1 VPRPEERIAI
11 VGIGGLFPGAGDLNA
26 FWANVRAGRDGSS
39 DPPPGRWP
47 VPPEHVLDPRPV
59 APDKVPTL
67 RGYYLPPFT
76 ADERG
81 MDLAGFPLDEFDPV
95 FHLALHIGNTAWG
108 SAVTAPIDRERCG
121 VVLGNIALPTEKANA
136 ITLEVMGSKLGLF
149 HPTTKTDRRNLH
161 STGLPAALIARGL
174 GFGLGGYALDAACA
188 SSLYAIK
195 LACDEL
201 LAGRADAM
209 IAGGLVRP
217 DSMYTQMGFA
227 QLRALSP
234 TGRCSPFD
242 ARADGLLVGEG
253 GCAFVLKRVSD
264 ALAHGDAI
272 HGVIAGIGLS
282 NDIEGNV
289 LQPATEGQLR
299 ALWAAY
305 RQAGWRPSDVQF
317 IECHA
322 TGTPTGDAV
331 EFASLRKLWEGERG
345 RAILG
350 GVKSTVGHL
359 LTGAGA
365 ASLAKVLLA
374 LREKTLPPT
383 ANFERPNPNL
393 GYESSPFRILTRAEP
408 WEAKG
413 PRRAAINGFGF
424 GGINAHLLIE
434 EWTGEPGVSATGVSL
449 APVADAPGSPEP
461 VVIVGIASRSG
472 APIESLTLPATRF
485 RIPPTELAEMLPQQT
500 LMLQVAAE
508 ALDDTRTKPADGLTT
523 GVYIGVT
530 LDPNTTNYHLR
541 WLAGEIDPSLK
552 DQVHPAL
559 TANRTMGSLAS
570 IAASRVARFLGAGGP
585 SYAVCDEE
593 AGGLRSVSL
602 ALNALRNREIDRAIV
617 GAVEFKNDP
626 RAQSGADGAAA
637 IILKRLSDAR
647 RDGDRVYLL
656 IDGVR
661 TIDDPTAESPGWD
674 TAFPLGDLVD
684 ICQKAVRGLGYED
697 KSFLIRDLADG
708 PFRTELSAHHVGG
721 YSLALEASDIPDR
734 FVSTQ
739 PAGPPL
745 PGRQTGLFTLA
756 GHSPAELL
764 AELDRLSA
772 VTGDSPRTIARRW
785 WQNRRDRRPAKL
797 GAAFVA
803 ETNAE
808 VRELIDAARDHLRTR
823 PEQPLAD
830 GVYYSPSPLRGD
842 VAFVYPGS
850 GNHFPGMG
858 RDLAAAFPHVLW
870 RQMGEYRFLASQY
883 HAREVWSGASLDH
896 LTPRELI
903 FAQVAVG
910 TLVSDLLVSF
920 GVKLQAAVPY
930 SLGESAMLY
939 GTRAWRDRDEMFRR
953 MQASLLFASD
963 LAGPCHAAR
972 TKWGL
977 TSGDPISWLTGVINV
992 PAERVRAAIAPGSR
1006 AYVHIVN
1013 TADDCVIGGERSAVE
1028 AVVKGVGGSLVEV
1041 RGVSTAHCEVVDP
1054 VREAYRKLH
1063 HLPTYPPD
1071 AVRYYSGA
1079 WGRAYELNQ
1088 ESAADAITAA
1098 ALDTIDFPRV
1108 VTAAYADGARIFVE
1122 VGPGS
1127 SCTRMIDSI
1136 LAGRPRLARA
1146 ACVPRQDAV
1155 SVFLRLLAN
1164 LHAEGVPLDLSVLYD
1179 HPEPAAALSGPTITL
1194 PVGYH
1199 PQPVRR
1205 TGCQPVRIESTELGP
1220 VPVIVD
1226 ATNGQVEN
1234 LSHGVVSPVAVLAET
1249 QAATAQAHEA
1259 YLRFTTALQG
1269 HFAQA
1274 VAFQTA
1280 ALQGGINGGIR
1291 VAADSA
1297 PAPPPA
1303 LAADGIPRSLIFEQC
1318 VEFAR
1323 GLVGNVFG
1331 PKFAAVDGHPTRV
1344 RLPDGPLQ
1352 LVDRVITIEGEPLS
1366 LTSGRLVTEHL
1377 VHEGRWYLEH
1387 DRIPA
1392 CISIEA
1398 GQADLMLSGFL
1409 GIDFKTRGLACYRLL
1424 DAAVTFHRDLPK
1436 IGDQLRYD
1444 IRIDH
1449 FFRQGDTYLFRFR
1462 FEGTVN
1468 GEPLLTMREGCAGFF
1483 TAEELAAGKGIIHS
1497 ALDLK
1502 PVPVTKPADWA
1513 PHVPLRD
1520 ESLTDA
1526 QVDALRAGDLV
1537 TAFGLE
1543 FARANLTNPMRLPGG
1558 MLRLVDRVEQIEPT
1572 GGRYGLGRIR
1582 CETDIH
1588 PDDWF
1593 LTCHFVDDQVMP
1605 GTLMYECCLHTMR
1618 VLLMRMGWVSNYDE
1632 ARFEPVPGVASRLKC
1647 RGQVIATTKRV
1658 TYEVSLK
1665 EIGFRPEPYAI
1676 GDALMYADGKPIVEV
1691 KEISLR
1697 LNGLTRARLDEIWG
1711 NGSSPQSG
1719 DVGVRRGASNEA
1731 LVFTRQQVLE
1741 FATGSPSKAFGDRYR
1756 PFDRDRFIARLPGDP
1771 YSFIDRVNRFESGEQ
1786 WRLAPGATAQ
1796 VEYDV
1801 PPDAWYFAANCRE
1814 FMPYSV
1820 LNEVALQACG
1830 WMAAYLGAAL
1840 TGPDDLHFRNLGGVA
1855 TQHAAIRPDSGT
1867 LITNV
1872 HLTKVS
1878 PAAGMIIVQFEFA
1891 VGNAAGPVYSGDTT
1905 FGFFTKN
1912 ALANQVGLKDARFL
1926 PPPAGDMWSGPI
1938 STDPPFPDPMLR
1950 MVDRIEWGTTA
1961 GGPKGLGVV
1970 EGRARVIPDAW
1981 FFKAHFFSDPVWP
1994 GSLGLESLVQ
2004 LMKVYAHRRWG
2015 EPPGGWQAMAPGS
2028 AHKWAYRGQIVPT
2041 ATEVT
2046 IQAYIT
2052 EVDDARRFL
2061 KADGHLGVDGRVIYQ
2076 MSDFTLL
2083 G

>member
-1 VPRPEERIAI
+1 VRIAI

-26 FWANVRAGRDGSS
+26 FWANVRAGCDGSS

-47 VPPEHVLDPRPV
+47 VPPEHVLDQRPV
-59 APDKVPTL
+59 APEKVPTL

-76 ADERG
+76 ADVGG

-95 FHLALHIGNTAWG
+95 FHLALHIGNTAWRT
-108 SAVTAPIDRERCG
+108 AVTAPIDRERCG

-136 ITLEVMGSKLGLF
+136 ITLEVMGPKLALF
-149 HPTTKTDRRNLH
+149 HPTTRTDRRNLH
-161 STGLPAALIARGL
+161 STGLPAALVARGL
-174 GFGLGGYALDAACA
+174 SFGFGGYALDAACA
-188 SSLYAIK
+188 SSLYAVK

-234 TGRCSPFD
+234 SGRCSPFD
-242 ARADGLLVGEG
+242 AQADGLLVGEG
-253 GCAFVLKRVSD
+253 GCAFVLKRLSD
-264 ALAHGDAI
+264 ALAHGDTI

-299 ALWAAY
+299 ALRAAY
-305 RQAGWRPSDVQF
+305 RQASWRPGDVQF

-331 EFASLRKLWEGERG
+331 EFASLRRLWEGEPG
-345 RAILG
+345 RAVLG

-374 LREKTLPPT
+374 IREKTLPPT
-383 ANFERPNPNL
+383 ANFERPNPKF
-393 GYESSPFRILTRAEP
+393 GYESSAFRVLRKAEP
-408 WEAKG
+408 WDAKG

-434 EWTGEPGVSATGVSL
+434 EWTGEPGASANGASL
-449 APVADAPGSPEP
+449 TPVADAPGSPEP
-461 VVIVGIASRSG
+461 VAIVGIAAKSG
-472 APIESLTLPATRF
+472 SPIESLTLPATRF

-508 ALDDTRTKPADGLTT
+508 ALDDTQTKPADGLTT
-523 GVYIGVT
+523 GVYVGVT

-541 WLAGEIDPSLK
+541 WLAGELDESFK

-585 SYAVCDEE
+585 SFAVCDEE
-593 AGGLRSVSL
+593 AGGLRAASL
-602 ALNALRNREIDRAIV
+602 AVNALRNCEIDRALV

-626 RAQSGADGAAA
+626 RTGSGTDGAAA

-656 IDGVR
+656 IDDVQS
-661 TIDDPTAESPGWD
+661 IDDLTVDSPVWD
-674 TAFPLGDLVD
+674 AAFPIGHLVD
-684 ICQKAVRGLGYED
+684 VCQKVVRGLGHED
-697 KSFLIRDLADG
+697 KNFFIRDLADG
-708 PFRTELSAHHVGG
+708 PFRMEMYAHHFGG

-734 FVSTQ
+734 FVATQ
-739 PAGPPL
+739 PAAPPL
-745 PGRQTGLFTLA
+745 AGRQDGLFTLT
-756 GHSPAELL
+756 GHSLADLL
-764 AELDRLSA
+764 AELDRLAA
-772 VTGDSPRTIARRW
+772 VSGDTPQTIARRW
-785 WQNRRDRRPAKL
+785 WQCRRDRRPAKL
-797 GAAFVA
+797 GLSFVA
-803 ETNAE
+803 GNSTQ
-808 VRELIDAARDHLRTR
+808 VRELIDSAREHLRTR
-823 PEQPLAD
+823 PEWRLGD
-830 GVYYSPSPLRGD
+830 GVYYSPAPLGGD
-842 VAFVYPGS
+842 IAFVYPGS

-870 RQMGEYRFLASQY
+870 RQMGENELLASQY
-883 HAREVWSGASLDH
+883 HAREVWSGESLDH

-903 FAQVAVG
+903 FAQVALG

-920 GVKLQAAVPY
+920 GVNPRAAIPY
-930 SLGESAMLY
+930 SLGESAMLH

-953 MQASLLFASD
+953 MQESSLFATD
-963 LAGPCHAAR
+963 LTGPCHAAR
-972 TKWGL
+972 TKWGVARDV
-977 TSGDPISWLTGVINV
+977 SVDWLTGVVNV

-1006 AYVHIVN
+1006 VYVQIVN

-1028 AVVKGVGGSLVEV
+1028 AVIKAVGGSLVEV
-1041 RGVSTAHCEVVDP
+1041 RGVSTAHCEVVQP
-1054 VREAYRKLH
+1054 VREAYRELH
-1063 HLPTYPPD
+1063 RLPTVP
-1071 AVRYYSGA
+1071 AEGVRYYSGA
-1079 WGRAYELNQ
+1079 WGRAYELAQ

-1108 VTAAYADGARIFVE
+1108 VNAAYAGGARIFVE

-1127 SCTRMIDSI
+1127 SCTRMIDTI
-1136 LAGRPRLARA
+1136 LASRPHLARA
-1146 ACVPRQDAV
+1146 ACVARQE
-1155 SVFLRLLAN
+1155 SVTDFLRLLAN

-1179 HPEPAAALSGPTITL
+1179 HPEPPAAASGPLITL

-1205 TGCQPVRIESTELGP
+1205 TGFQLVRSGSMEPDP
-1220 VPVIVD
+1220 VPVIIN
-1226 ATNGQVEN
+1226 ATSGQVGN
-1234 LSHGVVSPVAVLAET
+1234 LSYDLASPVAVLAET
-1249 QAATAQAHEA
+1249 QTATAQAHEA
-1259 YLRFTTALQG
+1259 YLRFATTLQG
-1269 HFAQA
+1269 HFSQSIAWQTEILQQA
-1274 VAFQTA
+1274 PRSALSLDPSGITA
-1280 ALQGGINGGIR
+1280 PTP
-1291 VAADSA
+1291 DA
-1297 PAPPPA
+1297 PA
-1303 LAADGIPRSLIFEQC
+1303 DEIPRLLDFDQC
-1318 VEFAR
+1318 TEFAR
-1323 GLVGNVFG
+1323 GRVGNVFG
-1331 PKFAAVDGHPTRV
+1331 PRFAVIDSHPTRV

-1352 LVDRVITIEGEPLS
+1352 LVDRVVTIAGEPLS
-1366 LTSGRLVTEHL
+1366 LTSGRLVTDHL
-1377 VHEGRWYLEH
+1377 VHEDRWYLEH
-1387 DRIPA
+1387 GRIPA

-1409 GIDFKTRGLACYRLL
+1409 GIDFKTRGQACYRLL
-1424 DAAVTFHRDLPK
+1424 DAAVTFHRELPT

-1468 GEPLLTMREGCAGFF
+1468 GEPLLTMRDGCAGFF
-1483 TAEELAAGKGIIHS
+1483 TAEELAGGKGIVHT

-1502 PVPVTKPADWA
+1502 PVLGVKPAGWE

-1520 ESLTDA
+1520 ESLRDA

-1537 TAFGLE
+1537 TPFGPE
-1543 FARANLTNPMRLPGG
+1543 FRSATLTNPMRLPGG
-1558 MLRLVDRVEQIEPT
+1558 MLKLVHRVERIEPA

-1582 CETDIH
+1582 CEADIH

-1618 VLLMRMGWVSNYDE
+1618 VLLMRTGWVCEDDE
-1632 ARFEPVPGVASRLKC
+1632 GRFEPVPGVASRLKC
-1647 RGQVIATTKRV
+1647 RGQVIATTRKV

-1665 EIGFRPEPYAI
+1665 EIGFRPEPFAI
-1676 GDALMYADGKPIVEV
+1676 GDALMYADDKPIVEV
-1691 KEISLR
+1691 KDISLR
-1697 LNGLTRARLDEIWG
+1697 LSGVTRERLDEIWG
-1711 NGSSPQSG
+1711 TGPSPQSG
-1719 DVGVRRGASNEA
+1719 DVGVRRGASNEGA
-1731 LVFTRQQVLE
+1731 VFTREQVLE

-1771 YSFIDRVNRFESGEQ
+1771 YSFIDRVTRFENGDQ
-1786 WRLAPGATAQ
+1786 WKLAPGATAQ

-1801 PPDAWYFAANCRE
+1801 PPDAWYFAANRCE

-1840 TGPDDLHFRNLGGVA
+1840 TSPDDLHFRNLGGVA
-1855 TQHAAIRPDSGT
+1855 TQHTSIHPDSGT
-1867 LITNV
+1867 LLTNV
-1872 HLTKVS
+1872 KLTKVS

-1891 VGNAAGPVYSGDTT
+1891 VRTAAGPVYSGDTT
-1905 FGFFTKN
+1905 FGFFTKS

-1926 PPPAGDMWSGPI
+1926 PLPAGDVWSGPV
-1938 STDPPFPDPMLR
+1938 STVPPFPVPMLR
-1950 MVDRIEWGTTA
+1950 MVDRIDWGTTS

-1970 EGRARVIPDAW
+1970 EGRARVNLDAW
-1981 FFKAHFFSDPVWP
+1981 FFRAHFFGDPVWP

-2015 EPPGGWQAMAPGS
+2015 DPPTGWQAMAPRS
-2028 AHKWAYRGQIVPT
+2028 AHKWAYRGQIIPT

-2052 EVDDARRFL
+2052 EVDDARRSL
-2061 KADGHLGVDGRVIYQ
+2061 KADGLLGVDGRMIYQ
-2076 MSDFTLL
+2076 MTDFSLR